1 LGVSVHQ
8 VALDS
13 QHFSKLQNELTGKHV

>member
-1 LGVSVHQ
+1 VHQ